1 MTFGSFSPTVPKPTW
16 GTYLW
21 FTAML
26 LCAELIGFCLA
37 AIIVIDGGGF
47 WKIAFSFCAVVFFVL
62 VTWVPSI
69 DHIFVLPTG
78 HKPDEDVIMYAY
90 LILLMA
96 FIILGA
102 VWLMVT
108 FNPWIVSAVLFILGG
123 LFVMMILATG
133 PEPEVA

>member
-1 MTFGSFSPTVPKPTW
+1 MTTVPKPTW

-37 AIIVIDGGGF
+37 AVLLMGDAGF
-47 WKIAFSFCAVVFFVL
+47 WAHTFSFCAVVFFVL
-62 VTWVPSI
+62 VTWLPSVDYI
-69 DHIFVLPTG
+69 KVLPTG
-78 HKPDEDVIMYAY
+78 HKLDEDVVMWTY
-90 LILLMA
+90 LIWLA
-96 FIILGA
+96 AVIILSMA
-102 VWLMVT
+102 WLLAT

-123 LFVMMILATG
+123 LFVMIVLASC

>member
-37 AIIVIDGGGF
+37 AVLLMRDAGF
-47 WKIAFSFCAVVFFVL
+47 WAHLFSFCAVVFFVL
-62 VTWVPSI
+62 VTWLPSGDYI
-69 DHIFVLPTG
+69 KVLPTG
-78 HKPDEDVIMYAY
+78 HKLDEDVVMWTY
-90 LILLMA
+90 LIWLA
-96 FIILGA
+96 AVIILSMA
-102 VWLMVT
+102 WLLAT

-123 LFVMMILATG
+123 LFVMIVLASG